1 MLDKGKF
8 MELLASIVEIAK
20 TQENTISQDEIKQ
33 YFKDMELQEEQYD
46 HIYEYLAANEI
57 KVKGFLN
64 SKIKIDDESEKLDKE
79 SENEEKDSIYLE
91 MYLEELKEIE
101 QLEKQEET
109 KLLMD
114 LINGQD
120 DAKKRLIEGW
130 LIKVVEIAKRY
141 KEKITYDKIALN
153 KHVLIEDLIQE
164 GNIGLLSGVEGLF
177 GKKEM
182 IDGGQYLKESI
193 LIAMEQMID
202 NNMAEDNW
210 EHTVLAKTNLI
221 NEAVSYLAEEL
232 GRVATLEELSDFTK
246 LSVEEIEDIRTLSL
260 DAIKVGGGEPVLPKV
275 KVKKA
280 PIIKE

>member
-20 TQENTISQDEIKQ
+20 TQENTITQDEIKQ

-79 SENEEKDSIYLE
+79 SEKEEKDSIYLE

-101 QLEKQEET
+101 QLDKQEET

-114 LINGQD
+114 LINGQEY
-120 DAKKRLIEGW
+120 AKKRLIEGW
-130 LIKVVEIAKRY
+130 LIKVVEIAKGY
-141 KEKITYDKIALN
+141 KEKIALDKIPLN
-153 KHVLIEDLIQE
+153 KNVLIEDLIQE
-164 GNIGLLSGVEGLF
+164 GNIGLLSGVEGIF

-182 IDGGQYLKESI
+182 LDGRQYLKESI
-193 LIAMEQMID
+193 LFAMEQMID
-202 NNMAEDNW
+202 NNMAEDDW

>member
-20 TQENTISQDEIKQ
+20 TQENTITQDEIKQ
-33 YFKDMELQEEQYD
+33 YFKDMKLQEEQYD

-114 LINGQD
+114 LINGQEY
-120 DAKKRLIEGW
+120 AKKRLIEGW
-130 LIKVVEIAKRY
+130 LIKVVEIAKGY
-141 KEKITYDKIALN
+141 KEKIALDKMPLN
-153 KHVLIEDLIQE
+153 KNVLIEDLIQE
-164 GNIGLLSGVEGLF
+164 GNIGLLSGVEGIF

-182 IDGGQYLKESI
+182 LDGPQYLKESI
-193 LIAMEQMID
+193 LFAMEQMID
-202 NNMAEDNW
+202 NNMAEDDW